1 MRNMAHPEVLD
12 QKISVKVAGQQLE
25 FLENRARELG
35 VSKEELIKLYI
46 AKAIDAE
53 REERQF
59 SLEGRFKGGPP
70 ITKEVI
76 DEIITEWDKTE

>member
-1 MRNMAHPEVLD
+1 MAHPEVLD
-12 QKISVKVAGQQLE
+12 HEISVKVAGQQLE

-53 REERQF
+53 REESQF
-59 SLEGRFKGGPP
+59 SLEGRFKDGPP

-76 DEIITEWDKTE
+76 DEVIAEWDKTE